1 MRNGSFYLLCRVGD
15 LRPTHLIG
23 RFSLLV
29 TPGHQHQH
37 NHHHQHNQHQ
47 DYCDHHCQHHNSSH
61 YTRLTVEPSE
71 SHVSAY
77 VVKRE
82 VTEEGEE
89 IPHHLCAIEFGTDL
103 DGSQD
108 FFQLF
113 WPLVLAHKIDEIS
126 PLWAVS
132 PEDLGQLHN
141 QKFEIILTLEGTTP
155 ETGNNIQVRSR
166 LKYIQRLSTIT
177 CSDLTTGG

>member
-23 RFSLLV
+23 RFSLQSDPF
-29 TPGHQHQH
+29 TTFQ
-37 NHHHQHNQHQ
+37 
-47 DYCDHHCQHHNSSH
+47 S
-61 YTRLTVEPSE
+61 SE

-77 VVKRE
+77 IVKRE

-126 PLWAVS
+126 PLWEVS
-132 PEDLGQLHN
+132 PEDLTNEDHRE
-141 QKFEIILTLEGTTP
+141 KFEIILTLEGTTP
-155 ETGNNIQVRSR
+155 ETGNNIQVREQ
-166 LKYIQRLSTIT
+166 KYLENKSQLISGENILSAQ
-177 CSDLTTGG
+177 

>member
-1 MRNGSFYLLCRVGD
+1 M
-15 LRPTHLIG
+15 
-23 RFSLLV
+23 
-29 TPGHQHQH
+29 
-37 NHHHQHNQHQ
+37 
-47 DYCDHHCQHHNSSH
+47 
-61 YTRLTVEPSE
+61 
-71 SHVSAY
+71 
-77 VVKRE
+77 KRE

-177 CSDLTTGG
+177 CSDLTKGG

>member
-1 MRNGSFYLLCRVGD
+1 M
-15 LRPTHLIG
+15 
-23 RFSLLV
+23 
-29 TPGHQHQH
+29 
-37 NHHHQHNQHQ
+37 
-47 DYCDHHCQHHNSSH
+47 
-61 YTRLTVEPSE
+61 
-71 SHVSAY
+71 
-77 VVKRE
+77 KRE

-132 PEDLGQLHN
+132 PEDLSDLHTE
-141 QKFEIILTLEGTTP
+141 KFEIILTLEGTTP
-155 ETGNNIQVRSR
+155 ETGNNIQVRSMI
-166 LKYIQRLSTIT
+166 K
-177 CSDLTTGG
+177 TTRERQTTFTR

>member
-1 MRNGSFYLLCRVGD
+1 M
-15 LRPTHLIG
+15 
-23 RFSLLV
+23 
-29 TPGHQHQH
+29 
-37 NHHHQHNQHQ
+37 
-47 DYCDHHCQHHNSSH
+47 
-61 YTRLTVEPSE
+61 
-71 SHVSAY
+71 
-77 VVKRE
+77 KRE

-132 PEDLGQLHN
+132 PEDLNDEDHGE
-141 QKFEIILTLEGTTP
+141 KFEIILTLEGTTP
-155 ETGNNIQVRSR
+155 ETGNNIQVNISIFWKKNSQLRSGENI
-166 LKYIQRLSTIT
+166 LPAE
-177 CSDLTTGG
+177 